1 MSNWLKRRK
10 IKLAPSVRLKPID
23 SQDRIEALREQVD
36 ELDRSLLAI
45 LESRLA
51 LSRGLGALKR
61 AQGIPLRDRSREA
74 QVLANLMEQSQDEDL
89 RAYLK
94 EIYQSI
100 SACCLT
106 AQSTADQLEEV
117 AQLEA
122 DGSEARVFS
131 EELEAEEFEEEG
143 FDDELT
149 LDGEYDEEEMSALH
163 PEGLGG
169 GEHVPEME
177 GRASRDDTTHEP
189 LDDPST
195 DMELGLSENAEH
207 GAFSF
212 TRRMRFRRRRQ
223 AEDSVS
229 RTRSAPL
236 SSRDRGWLV
245 GIPIAHR
252 GLHCAQALIPENS
265 LAAFRRAAEAG
276 YGIELDVHLSAD
288 GVPIVFHDEELE
300 RMTGVEAHLSEL
312 TGAELS
318 ALKLIP
324 SRETIPTLREA
335 LMEIAGRVPVLVE
348 IKNYGTPVGLLEE
361 AVALLIDEYMNTGAH
376 QVCVQSF
383 NPMSMKWFLKH
394 RPHIIRG
401 LISYSFPVEEVQLP
415 ASTRFLLRN
424 LLFSPLCKPHYI
436 AYEHQDIGRFK
447 LRRLHRMR
455 AKGTPIIV
463 WTVRTNDAARVA
475 QMRADNYI
483 FEEITPQIT
492 PKGLLDERVD
502 LEEVERDSDESTS
515 KETPLIYTH
524 NPMFPMT
531 FCQLIFK
538 GGACV
543 DALGVPAARLLCQRQ
558 LLHGTQK
565 KSRAVFLEAVE
576 GLGTQLHL
584 LTKSYAFGLSFT
596 ALTRNL
602 QPLFSLLEEALTQPG
617 LNHEEIAHT
626 QRAFSAE
633 LESKWDH
640 DGALA
645 WSWLWRRLTRDH
657 PMWTWASVTPAQ
669 VMSLDVEEIASHWA
683 ELHARERLLS
693 CVSSDAL
700 KPTLSPLFEQL
711 SARLPSSPTLSVR
724 GSGRTHLQHMPP
736 LPELN
741 APRLTLV
748 HKPGRQQAQ
757 VFIAHRVIPRDHPHR
772 HALKLAVCALGGT
785 FSSPLMQEVRVKR
798 GLSYGASATLIDEGA
813 CAFFSLNATPD
824 LNDVAQTVAVMRE
837 VLRRASDGGLTH
849 QEIQFARDY
858 MINAHPFRIET
869 PAMRAALVAQSTLL
883 NIDPQESLQ
892 LDLVYRALED
902 EHAREA
908 AARYLTADLIDVL
921 ILTDITQLGAQRA
934 ELEREVAVAE
944 VIDADAPPETL
955 RPSSV
960 DLILQR

>member
-10 IKLAPSVRLKPID
+10 IKLSRSVHLKSID
-23 SQDRIEALREQVD
+23 PQDRIEALREQID

-51 LSRGLGALKR
+51 LSRGLGALKY

-74 QVLANLMEQSQDEDL
+74 QVLASLMEQSQDEDL

-94 EIYQSI
+94 EIYQPI
-100 SACCLT
+100 SACCLA
-106 AQSTADQLEEV
+106 AQSTVEQLDEIT
-117 AQLEA
+117 QLEA
-122 DGSEARVFS
+122 DGSEMLVVN
-131 EELEAEEFEEEG
+131 EEPEVETFEEEG

-149 LDGEYDEEEMSALH
+149 LDGEYDDEEMSDVD
-163 PEGLGG
+163 PEEPIAD
-169 GEHVPEME
+169 EHVPEI
-177 GRASRDDTTHEP
+177 GRRPSGDDATREL
-189 LDDPST
+189 LDDPSVEMT
-195 DMELGLSENAEH
+195 LGLSESAEH

-223 AEDSVS
+223 AEDSVL
-229 RTRSAPL
+229 RTRSTPL
-236 SSRDRGWLV
+236 SSKDRAWLT
-245 GIPIAHR
+245 GIPISHR
-252 GLHCAQALIPENS
+252 GLHCAQSLIPENS

-276 YGIELDVHLSAD
+276 YGVELDVHLSSD

-312 TGAELS
+312 TVAELS

-324 SRETIPTLREA
+324 SQETIPTLSEA

-348 IKNYGTPVGLLEE
+348 IKNYGAPVGLLEE
-361 AVALLIDEYMNTGAH
+361 AVALVIDDYMNTGAH

-455 AKGTPIIV
+455 AKGMPIIV
-463 WTVRTNDAARVA
+463 WTVRTDDAARVA

-483 FEEITPQIT
+483 FEEITPPIT
-492 PKGLLDERVD
+492 PKPILDEGLD
-502 LEEVERDSDESTS
+502 QDELERTIDAPIS
-515 KETPLIYTH
+515 KKMPIIYTH

-538 GGACV
+538 GGACM
-543 DALGVPAARLLCQRQ
+543 DAPGLPATRLLCQRQ
-558 LLHGTQK
+558 LLHGTRK
-565 KSRAVFLEAVE
+565 KSRAIFLEAVE

-602 QPLFSLLEEALTQPG
+602 QPLFSLLEEALTQPS

-640 DGALA
+640 DSALA

-657 PMWTWASVTPAQ
+657 PMWSWASITPAQ
-669 VMSLDVEEIASHWA
+669 VMSLDVEEIASHWG
-683 ELHARERLLS
+683 ELHARERLLA
-693 CVSSDAL
+693 CASSDAL
-700 KPTLSPLFEQL
+700 ESTLSPLFEQL
-711 SARLPSSPTLSVR
+711 SVGLPTSPTLSGR
-724 GSGRTHLQHMPP
+724 GYGRTHFKHIPP
-736 LPELN
+736 LPELKT
-741 APRLTLV
+741 PRLTLV

-757 VFIAHRVIPRDHPHR
+757 VFIAHRVIHRDHPHR
-772 HALKLAVCALGGT
+772 HALKLALCALGGT

-813 CAFFSLNATPD
+813 CAFLSLNATPD

-883 NIDPQESLQ
+883 NIDPQESLH

-902 EHAREA
+902 ERVREA

-921 ILTDITQLGAQRA
+921 ILTDVTQLGAQRA
-934 ELEREVAVAE
+934 ELERTIAVAE
-944 VIDADAPPETL
+944 VIDADASPEAL
-955 RPSSV
+955 RSSAV
-960 DLILQR
+960 DLIP